1 MATTVT
7 MKEAARRVLEDEG
20 GPLKAKTI
28 TERAIERK
36 LIKTT
41 GKTPE
46 ATMQAQLSVAAAK
59 DDGTFVRTSPGT
71 YGLKGRDR
79 KGTKARA

>member
-1 MATTVT
+1 MATVT
-7 MKEAARRVLEDEG
+7 MKEAAEQVLTAAE

-28 TERAIERK
+28 TERALERK

-46 ATMQAQLSVAAAK
+46 ATMQAQLSVDVTK
-59 DDGTFVRTSPGT
+59 DDSKFVRTKPGT

-79 KGTKARA
+79 KGQNAKA

>member
-1 MATTVT
+1 MAVT
-7 MKEAARRVLEDEG
+7 MKQAAEQVLKDAD

-28 TERAIERK
+28 TERALDRK

-41 GKTPE
+41 GKTPA

-59 DDGTFVRTSPGT
+59 GDSTFVRTAPGT

-79 KGTKARA
+79 KGTKAKA